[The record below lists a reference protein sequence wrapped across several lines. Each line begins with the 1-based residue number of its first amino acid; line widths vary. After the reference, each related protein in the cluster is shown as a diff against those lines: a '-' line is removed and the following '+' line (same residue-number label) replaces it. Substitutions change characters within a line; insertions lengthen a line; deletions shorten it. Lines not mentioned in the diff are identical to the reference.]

1 MKKLAWLLPFCLL
14 ALGLNQIWV
23 SGGLSASATGGEVLR
38 ATVTEY
44 ESVDR
49 ADVTYG
55 YVDLAFKPSLG
66 DSVFVDELVLPY
78 TLIQALA
85 DVDTL
90 TVRYDP
96 AARQPVVID
105 EIVRSQSRMALIQG
119 LMALGAAL
127 MFGWGIWRWL

>member
-1 MKKLAWLLPFCLL
+1 
-14 ALGLNQIWV
+14 
-23 SGGLSASATGGEVLR
+23 VLQ
-38 ATVTEY
+38 AIVTEY

-55 YVDLAFKPSLG
+55 YVDLAFKPTDG

-96 AARQPVVID
+96 LARQPVVID

-119 LMALGAAL
+119 LMAFGAAI